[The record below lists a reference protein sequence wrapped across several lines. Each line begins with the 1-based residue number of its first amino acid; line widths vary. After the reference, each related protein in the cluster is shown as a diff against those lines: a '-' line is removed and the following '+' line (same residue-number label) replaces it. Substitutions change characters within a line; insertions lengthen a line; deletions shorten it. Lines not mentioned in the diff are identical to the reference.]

1 MCTMLF
7 KIKNLEYQKS
17 NKKILSNLNFDVEK
31 GKHLLILG
39 SSGSGKTSLIN
50 IMSGLLKP
58 TNGEI
63 FFKEY
68 KYSLLLEEEFDKIR
82 ATYFGFIFQKLH
94 LIGHLNVKQNID
106 LIKNKIDSNKL
117 EKLILRLGL
126 TQKSQ
131 QMVSELSVGE
141 AQRVAI
147 ARGLAN
153 SPKVIFADE
162 PTSSLDDYN
171 AQKVIE
177 LILDQTK
184 QTNATLIVST
194 HDKRI
199 KKYFSKITEMSL

>member
-1 MCTMLF
+1 MLF
-7 KIKNLEYQKS
+7 KIKNLEYHIL
-17 NKKILSNLNFDVEK
+17 NKKILSNLNFNIEE

-39 SSGSGKTSLIN
+39 SSGSGKTSLLN
-50 IMSGLLKP
+50 LMSGLLKP
-58 TNGEI
+58 TKGEI
-63 FFKEY
+63 FFEDY
-68 KYSLLLEEEFDKIR
+68 NYSLLLDEEIDNIR
-82 ATYFGFIFQKLH
+82 ATNFGFIFQKLH
-94 LIGHLNVKQNID
+94 LIGHLNVKQNIE
-106 LIKNKIDSNKL
+106 LVKNKIDSEKV
-117 EKLILRLGL
+117 EKLILGLGL
-126 TQKSQ
+126 SKKSQ

-162 PTSSLDDYN
+162 PTYSLDDYN
-171 AQKVIE
+171 TQKVIE

-184 QTNATLIVST
+184 KTKSTLIVST

>member
-1 MCTMLF
+1 MLF
-7 KIKNLEYQKS
+7 KIKNLEYKKQ
-17 NKKILSNLNFDVEK
+17 NNKILSNLNFSVDE

-39 SSGSGKTSLIN
+39 SSGSGKTSLLN
-50 IMSGLLKP
+50 LMSGLLKP
-58 TNGEI
+58 TKGEI
-63 FFKEY
+63 YFEDY
-68 KYSLLLEEEFDKIR
+68 KYSTLSEEEIDKIR
-82 ATYFGFIFQKLH
+82 ANNFGFIFQKLH

-106 LIKNKIDSNKL
+106 LIKNKINSKKV
-117 EKLILRLGL
+117 EKLIFGLGL
-126 TQKSQ
+126 MQKSQ
-131 QMVSELSVGE
+131 QMVSDLSVGE

-153 SPKVIFADE
+153 GPKVIFADE

-171 AQKVIE
+171 TQRVIE

-184 QTNATLIVST
+184 QMNSTLIVST

>member
-1 MCTMLF
+1 MLF
-7 KIKNLEYQKS
+7 KIKNLEYQKR
-17 NKKILSNLNFDVEK
+17 NKKILSNLNFNIEK

-39 SSGSGKTSLIN
+39 SSGSGKTSLLN
-50 IMSGLLKP
+50 LMSGLLKP
-58 TNGEI
+58 TKGEI
-63 FFKEY
+63 FFEDF
-68 KYSLLLEEEFDKIR
+68 KYSSLLEEEIDKMR
-82 ATYFGFIFQKLH
+82 AINFGFIFQKLH

-106 LIKNKIDSNKL
+106 LIKNTVDSKKVEEL
-117 EKLILRLGL
+117 LLGLGL

-147 ARGLAN
+147 GRGLAN

-162 PTSSLDDYN
+162 PTSALDDYN
-171 AQKVIE
+171 TQKVIE

-184 QTNATLIVST
+184 QMQSTLIVST

>member
-1 MCTMLF
+1 MLF
-7 KIKNLEYQKS
+7 KIKNLEYKKQ
-17 NKKILSNLNFDVEK
+17 NNKILSNLNFSVDE

-39 SSGSGKTSLIN
+39 SSGSGKTSLLN
-50 IMSGLLKP
+50 LMSGLLKP
-58 TNGEI
+58 TKGEI
-63 FFKEY
+63 FFEDY
-68 KYSLLLEEEFDKIR
+68 KYSTLLEEEIDKIR
-82 ATYFGFIFQKLH
+82 AANFGFIFQKLH

-106 LIKNKIDSNKL
+106 LIKNKIDSKKV
-117 EKLILRLGL
+117 EKLIFGLGL
-126 TQKSQ
+126 AQKSQ

-171 AQKVIE
+171 TQKVIE
-177 LILDQTK
+177 LVLDQTK
-184 QTNATLIVST
+184 KTNSTLIVST

-199 KKYFSKITEMSL
+199 KKYFSKVNELSL

>member
-1 MCTMLF
+1 MLF
-7 KIKNLEYQKS
+7 KIKNLEYKKS
-17 NKKILSNLNFDVEK
+17 NKTILNNLNFNIEV
-31 GKHLLILG
+31 GKHLLVLG
-39 SSGSGKTSLIN
+39 SSGSGKTSLLN
-50 IMSGLLKP
+50 LMSGLLKP

-63 FFKEY
+63 FFKDHEY
-68 KYSLLLEEEFDKIR
+68 SSLSEEKIDRIR
-82 ATYFGFIFQKLH
+82 ANNFGFIFQKLH

-106 LIKNKIDSNKL
+106 LINNKIDSKKV
-117 EKLILRLGL
+117 ESLILGLGL
-126 TQKSQ
+126 TQKSE

-153 SPKVIFADE
+153 SPRVIFADE
-162 PTSSLDDYN
+162 PTSSLDDCN
-171 AQKVIE
+171 TQKVME

-184 QTNATLIVST
+184 QMKSTLIVST

>member
-1 MCTMLF
+1 MLF
-7 KIKNLEYQKS
+7 KIKNLEYQKR
-17 NKKILSNLNFDVEK
+17 NKKILSNLNFTIDE

-39 SSGSGKTSLIN
+39 SSGSGKTSLLN
-50 IMSGLLKP
+50 LMSGLLKP
-58 TNGEI
+58 TKGEV
-63 FFKEY
+63 FFEDY
-68 KYSLLLEEEFDKIR
+68 KYSTLLEEEIDKIR
-82 ATYFGFIFQKLH
+82 AANFGFIFQKLH

-106 LIKNKIDSNKL
+106 LIKNKIDSKKV
-117 EKLILRLGL
+117 EKLIFGLGL
-126 TQKSQ
+126 AQKSQ

-147 ARGLAN
+147 ARGLAS

-171 AQKVIE
+171 TQKVIE

-184 QTNATLIVST
+184 QMNSTLIIST

-199 KKYFSKITEMSL
+199 KKYFTKITEMSL

>member
-1 MCTMLF
+1 MLF
-7 KIKNLEYQKS
+7 KIKNLEYKKQ
-17 NKKILSNLNFDVEK
+17 NNKILSNLNFSVDE

-39 SSGSGKTSLIN
+39 SSGSGKTSLLN
-50 IMSGLLKP
+50 LMSGLLKP
-58 TNGEI
+58 TKGEV
-63 FFKEY
+63 FFEDY
-68 KYSLLLEEEFDKIR
+68 KYSTLLEEEIDKIR
-82 ATYFGFIFQKLH
+82 AANFGFIFQKLH

-106 LIKNKIDSNKL
+106 LIKNKIDSKKV
-117 EKLILRLGL
+117 EELIFGLGL
-126 TQKSQ
+126 DQKSQ

-171 AQKVIE
+171 TQKVIE

-184 QTNATLIVST
+184 QMNSTLIVST

-199 KKYFSKITEMSL
+199 KKYFTKITEMSL

>member
-1 MCTMLF
+1 
-7 KIKNLEYQKS
+7 
-17 NKKILSNLNFDVEK
+17 
-31 GKHLLILG
+31 
-39 SSGSGKTSLIN
+39 
-50 IMSGLLKP
+50 MSGLLKP
-58 TNGEI
+58 TKGEV
-63 FFKEY
+63 FFEDY
-68 KYSLLLEEEFDKIR
+68 KYSTLLEEEIDKIR
-82 ATYFGFIFQKLH
+82 AANFGFIFQKLH

-106 LIKNKIDSNKL
+106 LIKNKIDSKKV
-117 EKLILRLGL
+117 EKLIFGLGL
-126 TQKSQ
+126 AQKSQ

-171 AQKVIE
+171 TQKVIE

-184 QTNATLIVST
+184 QMNSTLIVST

-199 KKYFSKITEMSL
+199 KKYFTKITEMSL

>member
-1 MCTMLF
+1 MLF
-7 KIKNLEYQKS
+7 KIKNLEYQKR
-17 NKKILSNLNFDVEK
+17 NKKILSNLNFTIDE

-39 SSGSGKTSLIN
+39 SSGSGKTSLLN
-50 IMSGLLKP
+50 LMSGLLKP
-58 TNGEI
+58 TKGEV
-63 FFKEY
+63 FFEDY
-68 KYSLLLEEEFDKIR
+68 KYSTLLEEEIDKIR
-82 ATYFGFIFQKLH
+82 AANFGFIFQKLH

-106 LIKNKIDSNKL
+106 LIKNKIDSKKV
-117 EKLILRLGL
+117 EELIFGLGL
-126 TQKSQ
+126 EQKSQ

-171 AQKVIE
+171 TQKVIE

-184 QTNATLIVST
+184 QMNSTLIIST

-199 KKYFSKITEMSL
+199 KKYFTKITEMSL

>member
-1 MCTMLF
+1 MLF
-7 KIKNLEYQKS
+7 KIKNLEYQKR
-17 NKKILSNLNFDVEK
+17 NKKILSNLNFTIDK

-39 SSGSGKTSLIN
+39 SSGSGKTSLLN
-50 IMSGLLKP
+50 LMSGLLKP
-58 TNGEI
+58 TKGEV
-63 FFKEY
+63 FFEDY
-68 KYSLLLEEEFDKIR
+68 KYSTLLEEEIDKIR
-82 ATYFGFIFQKLH
+82 AANFGFIFQKLH

-106 LIKNKIDSNKL
+106 LIKNKIDSKKV
-117 EKLILRLGL
+117 EELIFGLGL
-126 TQKSQ
+126 EQKSQ

-171 AQKVIE
+171 TQKVIE

-184 QTNATLIVST
+184 QMNSTLIVST

-199 KKYFSKITEMSL
+199 KKYFTKITEMSL

>member
-1 MCTMLF
+1 MLF
-7 KIKNLEYQKS
+7 KIKNLEYQKR
-17 NKKILSNLNFDVEK
+17 NKKILSNLNFTIDE

-50 IMSGLLKP
+50 LMSGLLKP
-58 TNGEI
+58 TKGEV
-63 FFKEY
+63 FFEDY
-68 KYSLLLEEEFDKIR
+68 KYSTLLEEEIDKIR
-82 ATYFGFIFQKLH
+82 AANFGFIFQKLH

-106 LIKNKIDSNKL
+106 LIKNKIDSKKV
-117 EKLILRLGL
+117 EKLIFGLGL
-126 TQKSQ
+126 AQKSQ

-171 AQKVIE
+171 TQKVIE

-184 QTNATLIVST
+184 QMNSTLIIST

-199 KKYFSKITEMSL
+199 KKYFTKITEMSL

>member
-1 MCTMLF
+1 MLF
-7 KIKNLEYQKS
+7 KIKNLEYKKS
-17 NKKILSNLNFDVEK
+17 DKTILNNLNFNIKE
-31 GKHLLILG
+31 GEHLLVLG
-39 SSGSGKTSLIN
+39 SSGSGKTSLLN
-50 IMSGLLKP
+50 LMSGLLKP

-63 FFKEY
+63 FFKDHE
-68 KYSLLLEEEFDKIR
+68 YSLLSEEKIDRIR
-82 ATYFGFIFQKLH
+82 ANNFGFIFQKLH

-106 LIKNKIDSNKL
+106 LINNKIDSKKV
-117 EKLILRLGL
+117 ESLILGLGL
-126 TQKSQ
+126 TQKSE

-153 SPKVIFADE
+153 SPRVIFADE
-162 PTSSLDDYN
+162 PTSSLDDCN
-171 AQKVIE
+171 TQKVME

-184 QTNATLIVST
+184 QMKSTLIVST

>member
-1 MCTMLF
+1 MLF
-7 KIKNLEYQKS
+7 KIKNLEYKKQ
-17 NKKILSNLNFDVEK
+17 NNKILSNLNFSVDE

-39 SSGSGKTSLIN
+39 SSGSGKTSLLN
-50 IMSGLLKP
+50 LMSGLLKP
-58 TNGEI
+58 TKGEI
-63 FFKEY
+63 YFEDY
-68 KYSLLLEEEFDKIR
+68 KYSTLSEEEIDKIR
-82 ATYFGFIFQKLH
+82 ATNFGFIFQKLH

-106 LIKNKIDSNKL
+106 LIKNKINSKKV
-117 EKLILRLGL
+117 EKLIFGLGL
-126 TQKSQ
+126 MQKSQ
-131 QMVSELSVGE
+131 QMVSDLSVGE

-153 SPKVIFADE
+153 GPKVIFADE

-171 AQKVIE
+171 TQRVIE

-184 QTNATLIVST
+184 QMNSTLIVST

>member
-1 MCTMLF
+1 MLF
-7 KIKNLEYQKS
+7 KIKNLEYQKR
-17 NKKILSNLNFDVEK
+17 NKKILSNLNFNIDK

-39 SSGSGKTSLIN
+39 SSGSGKTSLLN
-50 IMSGLLKP
+50 LMSGLLKP
-58 TNGEI
+58 TKGEV
-63 FFKEY
+63 FFEDY
-68 KYSLLLEEEFDKIR
+68 KYSTLLEEEIDKIR
-82 ATYFGFIFQKLH
+82 AANFGFIFQKLH

-106 LIKNKIDSNKL
+106 LIKNKIDSKKV
-117 EKLILRLGL
+117 EKLIFGLGL
-126 TQKSQ
+126 AQKSK

-171 AQKVIE
+171 TQKVIE

-184 QTNATLIVST
+184 QMNSTLIIST

-199 KKYFSKITEMSL
+199 KKYFTKITEMSL

>member
-1 MCTMLF
+1 MLF
-7 KIKNLEYQKS
+7 KIKNLEYQIL
-17 NKKILSNLNFDVEK
+17 NKKVLGNLNFNIEE

-39 SSGSGKTSLIN
+39 SSGSGKTSLLN
-50 IMSGLLKP
+50 LMSGLLKP
-58 TNGEI
+58 TKGEI
-63 FFKEY
+63 FFEDY
-68 KYSLLLEEEFDKIR
+68 NYSLLLDEEIDNIR
-82 ATYFGFIFQKLH
+82 ATNFGFIFQKLH
-94 LIGHLNVKQNID
+94 LIGHLNVKQNIE
-106 LIKNKIDSNKL
+106 LVKNKIDSEKV
-117 EKLILRLGL
+117 EKLILGLGL
-126 TQKSQ
+126 SKKSQ

-171 AQKVIE
+171 TQKVIE

-184 QTNATLIVST
+184 KTKSTLIVST

>member
-1 MCTMLF
+1 MLF
-7 KIKNLEYQKS
+7 KIKNLEYKKQ
-17 NKKILSNLNFDVEK
+17 NNKILSNLNFSVDE

-39 SSGSGKTSLIN
+39 SSGSGKTSLLN
-50 IMSGLLKP
+50 LMSGLLKP
-58 TNGEI
+58 TKGEI
-63 FFKEY
+63 YFEDY
-68 KYSLLLEEEFDKIR
+68 KYSTLSEEEIDKIR
-82 ATYFGFIFQKLH
+82 ATNFGFIFQKLH

-106 LIKNKIDSNKL
+106 LIKNKINSKKV
-117 EKLILRLGL
+117 EKLIFGLGL
-126 TQKSQ
+126 MPKSQ
-131 QMVSELSVGE
+131 QMVSDLSVGE

-171 AQKVIE
+171 TQRVIE

-184 QTNATLIVST
+184 QMNSTLIVST

>member
-1 MCTMLF
+1 MLF
-7 KIKNLEYQKS
+7 KIKNLEYQIL
-17 NKKILSNLNFDVEK
+17 NKKILSNLNFNIEE

-39 SSGSGKTSLIN
+39 SSGSGKTSLLN
-50 IMSGLLKP
+50 LMSGLLKP
-58 TNGEI
+58 TKGEI
-63 FFKEY
+63 FFEDY
-68 KYSLLLEEEFDKIR
+68 NYSLLLDEEIDNIR
-82 ATYFGFIFQKLH
+82 ATNFGFIFQKLH
-94 LIGHLNVKQNID
+94 LIGHLNVKQNIE
-106 LIKNKIDSNKL
+106 LVKNKIDSEKV
-117 EKLILRLGL
+117 EKLILGLGL
-126 TQKSQ
+126 SKKSQ

-147 ARGLAN
+147 ARGLVN

>member
-1 MCTMLF
+1 MLF
-7 KIKNLEYQKS
+7 KIKNLEYKKQ
-17 NKKILSNLNFDVEK
+17 NNKILSNLNFSVDE

-39 SSGSGKTSLIN
+39 SSGSGKTSLLN
-50 IMSGLLKP
+50 LMSGLLKP
-58 TNGEI
+58 TKGEI
-63 FFKEY
+63 SFEDY
-68 KYSLLLEEEFDKIR
+68 KYSTLSEEEIDKIR
-82 ATYFGFIFQKLH
+82 ANNFGFIFQKLH

-106 LIKNKIDSNKL
+106 LIKNKINSKKV
-117 EKLILRLGL
+117 EKLIFGLGL
-126 TQKSQ
+126 MPKSQ
-131 QMVSELSVGE
+131 QMVSDLSVGE

-153 SPKVIFADE
+153 GPKVIFADE

-171 AQKVIE
+171 TQRVIE

-184 QTNATLIVST
+184 QMNSTLIVST

>member
-1 MCTMLF
+1 MLF
-7 KIKNLEYQKS
+7 KIKNLEYQIL
-17 NKKILSNLNFDVEK
+17 NKKILSNLNFNIEE

-39 SSGSGKTSLIN
+39 TSGSGKTSLLN
-50 IMSGLLKP
+50 LMSGLLKP
-58 TNGEI
+58 TKGEI
-63 FFKEY
+63 FFEDY
-68 KYSLLLEEEFDKIR
+68 NYSILLDEEIDNIR
-82 ATYFGFIFQKLH
+82 ATNFGFIFQKLH
-94 LIGHLNVKQNID
+94 LIGHLNVKQNIE
-106 LIKNKIDSNKL
+106 LVKNKIDSEKV
-117 EKLILRLGL
+117 EKLILGLGL
-126 TQKSQ
+126 SKKSQ

-171 AQKVIE
+171 TQKVIE

-184 QTNATLIVST
+184 KTKSTLIVST

>member
-1 MCTMLF
+1 MLF
-7 KIKNLEYQKS
+7 KIKNLEYKNC
-17 NKKILSNLNFDVEK
+17 NKTILSNLNFSIEENN
-31 GKHLLILG
+31 HLLILG
-39 SSGSGKTSLIN
+39 SSGSGKTTLLN
-50 IMSGLLKP
+50 LMSGLLKP
-58 TNGEI
+58 TKGEI
-63 FFKEY
+63 FFEDIKF
-68 KYSLLLEEEFDKIR
+68 SSLLEEEIDKIR
-82 ATYFGFIFQKLH
+82 ANSFGFIFQKLH

-106 LIKNKIDSNKL
+106 LIKNKIDSKKVEN
-117 EKLILRLGL
+117 LILELGL
-126 TQKSQ
+126 TKKSQ
-131 QMVSELSVGE
+131 QMVSELSLGE

-171 AQKVIE
+171 TQKVME

-184 QTNATLIVST
+184 QTNSTLIVST

>member
-1 MCTMLF
+1 MLF
-7 KIKNLEYQKS
+7 KIKNLEYQIL
-17 NKKILSNLNFDVEK
+17 NKKILSNLNFNIEE

-39 SSGSGKTSLIN
+39 SSGSGKTSLLN
-50 IMSGLLKP
+50 LMSGLLKP
-58 TNGEI
+58 TKGEI
-63 FFKEY
+63 IFEDY
-68 KYSLLLEEEFDKIR
+68 KYSLLLEEEIDKIR
-82 ATYFGFIFQKLH
+82 ATNFGFIFQKLH
-94 LIGHLNVKQNID
+94 LIGHLNVKQNIE
-106 LIKNKIDSNKL
+106 LIKNKTDSEKV
-117 EKLILRLGL
+117 EKLIRELGL
-126 TQKSQ
+126 SKKSQ

-171 AQKVIE
+171 TKKVIE

-184 QTNATLIVST
+184 ITKSTLIVST

>member
-1 MCTMLF
+1 MLF
-7 KIKNLEYQKS
+7 KIKNLEYQKR
-17 NKKILSNLNFDVEK
+17 NKKILSNLNFTIDE

-39 SSGSGKTSLIN
+39 SSGSGKTSLLN
-50 IMSGLLKP
+50 LMSGLLKP
-58 TNGEI
+58 TKGEV
-63 FFKEY
+63 FFEDY
-68 KYSLLLEEEFDKIR
+68 KYSTLLEEEIEKIR
-82 ATYFGFIFQKLH
+82 AANFGFIFQKLH

-106 LIKNKIDSNKL
+106 LIKNKIDSKKV
-117 EKLILRLGL
+117 EKLIFGLGL
-126 TQKSQ
+126 AQKSQ

-171 AQKVIE
+171 TQKVIE

-184 QTNATLIVST
+184 QMNSTLIIST

-199 KKYFSKITEMSL
+199 KKYFTKITEMSL

>member
-1 MCTMLF
+1 MLF
-7 KIKNLEYQKS
+7 KIKNLEYKKQ
-17 NKKILSNLNFDVEK
+17 NNKILSNLNFSVDE

-39 SSGSGKTSLIN
+39 SSGSGKTSLLN
-50 IMSGLLKP
+50 LMSGLLKP
-58 TNGEI
+58 TKGEI
-63 FFKEY
+63 SFEDY
-68 KYSLLLEEEFDKIR
+68 KYSTLSEEEIDKIR
-82 ATYFGFIFQKLH
+82 ATNFGFIFQKLH

-106 LIKNKIDSNKL
+106 LIKNKINSKKV
-117 EKLILRLGL
+117 EKLIFGLGL
-126 TQKSQ
+126 AQKSQ

-147 ARGLAN
+147 ARGLAS

-171 AQKVIE
+171 TQKVIE

-184 QTNATLIVST
+184 QMNSTLIVST

-199 KKYFSKITEMSL
+199 KKYFTKITEMSL

>member
-1 MCTMLF
+1 MLF
-7 KIKNLEYQKS
+7 KIKNLEYQKR
-17 NKKILSNLNFDVEK
+17 NKKILSNLNFTIDE

-39 SSGSGKTSLIN
+39 SSGSGKTSLLN
-50 IMSGLLKP
+50 LMSGLLKP
-58 TNGEI
+58 TKGEV
-63 FFKEY
+63 FFEDY
-68 KYSLLLEEEFDKIR
+68 KYSTLLEEEIDKIR
-82 ATYFGFIFQKLH
+82 AANFGFIFQKLH

-106 LIKNKIDSNKL
+106 LIKNKIDSKKV
-117 EKLILRLGL
+117 EKLIFGLGL
-126 TQKSQ
+126 AQKSK

-171 AQKVIE
+171 TQKVIE

-184 QTNATLIVST
+184 QMNSTLIIST

-199 KKYFSKITEMSL
+199 KKYFTKITEMSL

>member
-1 MCTMLF
+1 MLF
-7 KIKNLEYQKS
+7 KIKNLEYQKH
-17 NKKILSNLNFDVEK
+17 NKKILSNLNFNVDK

-39 SSGSGKTSLIN
+39 SSGSGKTSLLN
-50 IMSGLLKP
+50 LMSGLLKP
-58 TNGEI
+58 TKGEI
-63 FFKEY
+63 FFENY
-68 KYSLLLEEEFDKIR
+68 KYSTLLEEEIDKMR
-82 ATYFGFIFQKLH
+82 ATNFGFIFQKLH

-106 LIKNKIDSNKL
+106 LIKNKINSKKV
-117 EKLILRLGL
+117 EKLIFGLGL
-126 TQKSQ
+126 MPKSQ
-131 QMVSELSVGE
+131 QMVSDLSVGE

-153 SPKVIFADE
+153 GPKVIFADE

-171 AQKVIE
+171 TQRVIE

-184 QTNATLIVST
+184 QMNSTLIVST